1 MALIQPERVTGVIL
15 AGGQGRR
22 MGGLDKGLVEYR
34 GRPLVAQVLAA
45 LRPQVGPLLISANRN
60 QDRYR
65 AHGVPVIADD
75 LAGFQGPLAGIAA
88 ALAVA
93 TTPWILCVPCDT
105 PHLPP
110 DLALRLAAALQG
122 DRELAVAH
130 DGVRPHPLH
139 ALLPVTLAADL
150 GAFLA
155 AGERQTRAW
164 QARLRLAQVD
174 FSDHPGA
181 FANLNRLPDGGFR
194 PPPGPD
200 A

>member
-1 MALIQPERVTGVIL
+1 MALIPPEQVTGVIL

-22 MGGLDKGLVEYR
+22 LGGADKGLVEYQ
-34 GRPLVAQVLAA
+34 GKPLVTWVLAA

-65 AHGVPVIADD
+65 VHGVPVIADD

-88 ALAVA
+88 ALAAA
-93 TTPWILCVPCDT
+93 TTPWILTVPCDT

-110 DLALRLAAALQG
+110 DLAHRLATALQG
-122 DRELAVAH
+122 GRELAVAH
-130 DGVRPHPLH
+130 DGVGPQPLH

-155 AGERQTRAW
+155 AGERQARAW

-174 FSDHPGA
+174 FSDRPGA
-181 FANLNRLPDGGFR
+181 FANFNRLPDGGHR
-194 PPPGPD
+194 PPPD
-200 A
+200 ADA